1 MNANLN
7 KFQAILATKDK
18 RETENLEIR
27 VGNMSIKSTNQVV
40 QLGVSLDIKLSYD
53 VYISDLLRKASAKLN
68 AIKRKGNFL
77 SQSQRA
83 TLCYSYVIS
92 YFNYCSLVWH
102 FGNLKNIHLTE
113 KLHERAIRF
122 IYDDYES
129 EYFEL
134 LKEKKLCTLY
144 MRRLQ
149 DMCCEIYKAIKG
161 SSSEYMNDLL
171 LKRPSNYKS
180 KQGLN
185 LHIPKANQIT
195 FGYKSFTVIAPKI
208 WNSIPMSIKTVDTYT
223 KFQTSI
229 KGISLPWCVCDSCC
243 MNQKIVF
250 AI

>member
-77 SQSQRA
+77 SQNQRA

-122 IYDDYES
+122 IYDYYES
-129 EYFEL
+129 EYFE
-134 LKEKKLCTLY
+134 
-144 MRRLQ
+144 
-149 DMCCEIYKAIKG
+149 
-161 SSSEYMNDLL
+161 
-171 LKRPSNYKS
+171 
-180 KQGLN
+180 
-185 LHIPKANQIT
+185 
-195 FGYKSFTVIAPKI
+195 
-208 WNSIPMSIKTVDTYT
+208 
-223 KFQTSI
+223 
-229 KGISLPWCVCDSCC
+229 
-243 MNQKIVF
+243 
-250 AI
+250 